1 VRLTAVS
8 ARPLRLASRGS
19 PLALGQVELVARRLA
34 ATGDLRGVE
43 VIAVETR
50 GDRTLDV
57 PIDALDERGVF
68 TNEVDA
74 VVRRDG
80 ADAAVHSAKDLPS
93 SLPPDGLEIAA
104 VLSRTEVRDALVG
117 CRLEDLPPGA
127 TVATGSPR
135 RRVQIASVRP
145 DLTFVGLRG
154 NIGSRLTRV
163 PEGGAL
169 VVALVA
175 LERLGL
181 SPPTEV
187 LPISVM
193 LPQVGQGAIALRCRD
208 DDDETRQVLS
218 ALDDL
223 ASHRAVLAERAFLA
237 RLGGGCDAPV
247 AAYATADGADGAV
260 RIEAM
265 IASGDGHVV
274 LKRRLVSDDP
284 VTAGTSVA
292 EQLLFEDGGAAFVE
306 IGS

>member
-1 VRLTAVS
+1 MPAEPV
-8 ARPLRLASRGS
+8 
-19 PLALGQVELVARRLA
+19 
-34 ATGDLRGVE
+34 
-43 VIAVETR
+43 
-50 GDRTLDV
+50 
-57 PIDALDERGVF
+57 
-68 TNEVDA
+68 
-74 VVRRDG
+74 
-80 ADAAVHSAKDLPS
+80 
-93 SLPPDGLEIAA
+93 
-104 VLSRTEVRDALVG
+104 
-117 CRLEDLPPGA
+117 
-127 TVATGSPR
+127 
-135 RRVQIASVRP
+135 
-145 DLTFVGLRG
+145 
-154 NIGSRLTRV
+154 
-163 PEGGAL
+163 
-169 VVALVA
+169 
-175 LERLGL
+175 
-181 SPPTEV
+181 V

-193 LPQVGQGAIALRCRD
+193 LPQVGQGALALRSRD

-247 AAYATADGADGAV
+247 AAYATSDGPEGTV